1 MDYIITTEQLTKKY
15 KNFIS
20 VNNVSLHIRKGSI
33 YGFLG
38 PNGAGKSTLFRC
50 ILGGLPDYGG
60 AILLDGRDA
69 RTLDQRALAAH
80 IAYIPQI
87 HRPTFGYSVL
97 DTALMGLTRQLSPF
111 RSPSAQQE
119 GQAMAALEQLG
130 VSHLAPRS
138 FSELSGGEQ
147 QLVLIARALCQQ
159 ADILVMDEPTSSLD
173 YGNQLRVLRCVK
185 ALARRGYTV
194 ILSTHDPQ
202 HALRFADRVL
212 ALSGGGVAAFGA
224 AKDILT
230 AELLRRLYGVD
241 AALLETEHG
250 PAIVPK
256 GGMDDVPLDG

>member
-1 MDYIITTEQLTKKY
+1 MNLT
-15 KNFIS
+15 
-20 VNNVSLHIRKGSI
+20 VNDLSYTYRGGHTALQNVSFTARQGELLSV
-33 YGFLG
+33 LG

-69 RTLDQRALAAH
+69 RTLEQRALAAH

-111 RSPSAQQE
+111 RSPSAAQE
-119 GQAMAALEQLG
+119 EQAMAALERMGVAQL
-130 VSHLAPRS
+130 ARRS

-173 YGNQLRVLRCVK
+173 YGNQLRVMQRVR
-185 ALARRGYTV
+185 ALARQGYT
-194 ILSTHDPQ
+194 ILLSSHNPQ
-202 HALRFADRVL
+202 QALLFSDRIL
-212 ALSGGGVAAFGA
+212 ALHDGVICADGA
-224 AKDILT
+224 PEKVIT
-230 AELLRRLYGVD
+230 PE
-241 AALLETEHG
+241 LLETLYSIKTRLAEAEEG
-250 PAIVPK
+250 RLIIPLLK
-256 GGMDDVPLDG
+256 EDD

>member
-1 MDYIITTEQLTKKY
+1 MNLT
-15 KNFIS
+15 
-20 VNNVSLHIRKGSI
+20 VNDLSYAYRGGHTALQNVSFTARQGELLSV
-33 YGFLG
+33 LG

-202 HALRFADRVL
+202 HALRFSRRVL
-212 ALSGGGVAAFGA
+212 ALQGGRVAAEG
-224 AKDILT
+224 DTRSVLT
-230 AELLRRLYGVD
+230 PDLIRQLYGVESVLLD
-241 AALLETEHG
+241 TPDGAALL
-250 PAIVPK
+250 PVR
-256 GGMDDVPLDG
+256 GGDRHV

>member
-1 MDYIITTEQLTKKY
+1 MNLT
-15 KNFIS
+15 
-20 VNNVSLHIRKGSI
+20 VNDLSYTYRGGHTALQNVSFTARQGELLSV
-33 YGFLG
+33 LG

-60 AILLDGRDA
+60 AILLDGQDA

-111 RSPSAQQE
+111 RSPSAAQE
-119 GQAMAALEQLG
+119 EQAMAALERMGVAQL
-130 VSHLAPRS
+130 ARRS

-173 YGNQLRVLRCVK
+173 YGNQLRVLRCVHD
-185 ALARRGYTV
+185 LSRQGYTV
-194 ILSTHDPQ
+194 VLSTHDPQ
-202 HALRFADRVL
+202 HALRFSDRVL
-212 ALSGGGVAAFGA
+212 ALSGGTVAAFGA
-224 AKDILT
+224 TKEVLT

-241 AALLETEHG
+241 TALLDTAYG
-250 PAIVPK
+250 PAIVLK
-256 GGMDDVPLDG
+256 GGEDRVPLDG

>member
-1 MDYIITTEQLTKKY
+1 MNLTVSDLSY
-15 KNFIS
+15 TYRGGHTALQ
-20 VNNVSLHIRKGSI
+20 NVSFTARQGELLSV
-33 YGFLG
+33 LG

-50 ILGGLPDYGG
+50 ILGSLPDYGG

-69 RTLDQRALAAH
+69 RTLDQRTLAAH

-173 YGNQLRVLRCVK
+173 YGNQLRVLRCVHD
-185 ALARRGYTV
+185 LSRQGYTV
-194 ILSTHDPQ
+194 VLSTHDPQ

>member
-1 MDYIITTEQLTKKY
+1 MKLT
-15 KNFIS
+15 
-20 VNNVSLHIRKGSI
+20 VNDLSYTYRGGHTALQNVSFTARQGELLSV
-33 YGFLG
+33 LG

-60 AILLDGRDA
+60 AILLDGQDA

-111 RSPSAQQE
+111 RSPSAAQE
-119 GQAMAALEQLG
+119 EQAMAALERMGVAQL
-130 VSHLAPRS
+130 ARRS

-185 ALARRGYTV
+185 ELARRGYTV

-202 HALRFADRVL
+202 HALRFSRRVL
-212 ALSGGGVAAFGA
+212 ALQGGRVAAEG
-224 AKDILT
+224 DTRSVLT
-230 AELLRRLYGVD
+230 PDLIRQLYGVESVLLD
-241 AALLETEHG
+241 TPDGAALL
-250 PAIVPK
+250 PVR
-256 GGMDDVPLDG
+256 GGDRHV

>member
-1 MDYIITTEQLTKKY
+1 MNLT
-15 KNFIS
+15 
-20 VNNVSLHIRKGSI
+20 VNDLSYAYRGGHTALQNVSFTARQGELLSV
-33 YGFLG
+33 LG

-69 RTLDQRALAAH
+69 RTMNQRALAAH

-111 RSPSAQQE
+111 RSPSAAQE
-119 GQAMAALEQLG
+119 AQARAALERMGVAQL
-130 VSHLAPRS
+130 ARRR

-224 AKDILT
+224 AKDVLT

-241 AALLETEHG
+241 AALLETAHG

-256 GGMDDVPLDG
+256 GGEDDVPLDG

>member
-1 MDYIITTEQLTKKY
+1 MNLT
-15 KNFIS
+15 
-20 VNNVSLHIRKGSI
+20 VNDLSYTYRGGHTALQNVSFTARQGELLSV
-33 YGFLG
+33 LG

-69 RTLDQRALAAH
+69 RTMNQRALAAH

-97 DTALMGLTRQLSPF
+97 DTVLMGLTRQLSPF

-119 GQAMAALEQLG
+119 GQAVAALEQLG

-185 ALARRGYTV
+185 TLARRGYTV

-256 GGMDDVPLDG
+256 GGVDDVPLDG